1 MRASIDRTVAVM
13 LTILVLGTYAFGGLL
28 DGIKKGVSDISN
40 TASKSLD
47 DIAKPAS
54 GQTAVAPSESNQEK
68 VPVADKSAP
77 SKLVVKEEVPPA
89 NSKTPETAGPLLEA
103 SQVVLDEQESKYE
116 WALSPTLRTA
126 WEENFSFGSE
136 GFVRAQS
143 LNDEKIKQLK
153 QLYHIRNGETFLMAT
168 KYELVINHNDFSF
181 VPDYREKIAVTDK
194 AVYFMLDNVKYSPA
208 GILRFPH
215 AAFLSIS
222 TDPQRA
228 NMRNGSG
235 GYDVHVGPIKCDGK
249 PVVIVKYTVIDEGPP
264 FSYQTGQ
271 GMFNIMADICNHNAK
286 FFKLALQEK
295 KSASL
300 PEITDLT
307 GYKGVKAESPYT
319 NAMALL
325 SPQLSEDFFEYEFVQ
340 KFWSDESWS
349 SARVDSFKGAN
360 WALKNSFAPELQFKQ
375 DPFDHLSFPFIWPV
389 TGFAYGDKTGVNRT
403 YFIDDKFYSFSSALN
418 EEFAAKGQAIA
429 QSMSKKYGQPLWEVA
444 NSSKQESRCVW
455 ENENGA
461 IIATFEGGWS
471 QPPWLFVGSALSYA
485 ATNGLS
491 CDYTVLSYGLADGP
505 VKKDT
510 AVRFKALW
518 FNKINDMDFAVPEI
532 PANGRVLVIGF
543 AMKIKEAAKAKKH
556 GMEEEVETVAS
567 LIQRYNMFAQRDPDD
582 PRLPGLK
589 DRIEKAKVDAV
600 KQQAE
605 GEGKLRLEG
614 NARDELFAK
623 TVILDDKNKEHKM
636 TGSFSC
642 DYQKI
647 NYMAFC
653 EVPADSKRFLLVTP
667 DGKRVVIEPV
677 QSSWHFLGPLD
688 LTVLNENRF
697 KLTKIDYF
705 SKTMRQYVENKIEKL
720 KNEGKKQAETLKK
733 QEAGEVQGF

>member
-28 DGIKKGVSDISN
+28 DGIKKGVSDISDAATKTIDN
-40 TASKSLD
+40 VGKPTDQPSSKPQSPEQ
-47 DIAKPAS
+47 AKSQDSDKIKHAAPKTSQDTTSTPPAS
-54 GQTAVAPSESNQEK
+54 EIPQFSLSASQAILDATEVAYKWNLSPSLYAQWKETLGGNGANRDSDSLSPEDAAEVKSIYKIRPDEK
-68 VPVADKSAP
+68 LLRFSDLVMPNPKANVFMKSAI
-77 SKLVVKEEVPPA
+77 S
-89 NSKTPETAGPLLEA
+89 
-103 SQVVLDEQESKYE
+103 
-116 WALSPTLRTA
+116 
-126 WEENFSFGSE
+126 
-136 GFVRAQS
+136 
-143 LNDEKIKQLK
+143 
-153 QLYHIRNGETFLMAT
+153 
-168 KYELVINHNDFSF
+168 
-181 VPDYREKIAVTDK
+181 DK
-194 AVYFMLDNVKYSPA
+194 ATYLICDADTYIYKPQ
-208 GILRFPH
+208 GILRIPH
-215 AAFLSIS
+215 SAAVVMSSKPEPVPSQKGLM
-222 TDPQRA
+222 DPGA
-228 NMRNGSG
+228 KGL
-235 GYDVHVGPIKCDGK
+235 IFCEGK
-249 PVVIVKYTVIDEGPP
+249 PILYVEGGV
-264 FSYQTGQ
+264 TGDTRKT
-271 GMFNIMADICNHNAK
+271 GSEFFNWLAELVSLNRKFYKLSVQEAK
-286 FFKLALQEK
+286 A
-295 KSASL
+295 SSL
-300 PEITDLT
+300 PEITDMT
-307 GYKGVKAESPYT
+307 GYKGVKAETSYKE
-319 NAMALL
+319 AQELL
-325 SPQLSEDFFEYEFVQ
+325 SPQLSEDYFEFEFVQ
-340 KFWSDESWS
+340 KFWTDESWQN
-349 SARVDSFKGAN
+349 VMEDSFKGAFRSH
-360 WALKNSFAPELQFKQ
+360 KEGFAPELQFKQ
-375 DPFDHLSFPFIWPV
+375 DPFDNLSFPFIWHI
-389 TGFAYGDKTGVNRT
+389 TGFSYADKTGRNKT
-403 YFIDDKFYSFSSALN
+403 YFIDDKFYSFNSVLN

-556 GMEEEVETVAS
+556 GMEEEVETVTS

-623 TVILDDKNKEHKM
+623 MVILDDKNKEHKM